1 MHTVLIV
8 FQIVVS
14 ILFVLCVL
22 TQQKSAGL
30 SATFGGSGTFYGNK
44 RGAEKFLATSSWV
57 LAIFFVLNAL
67 AFLFI

>member
-1 MHTVLIV
+1 MHTALIV

-14 ILFVLCVL
+14 ILFMLTVL

-30 SATFGGSGTFYGNK
+30 SATFGGSGTFYGSK
-44 RGAEKFLATSSWV
+44 RGAEKFLATASWV
-57 LAIFFVLNAL
+57 LAILFVMNSL